1 MKRGFTV
8 VGAFAAAGILCIVA
22 SAAFAAEARTVTTE
36 RQKVGNGWASVYVA
50 LDADGT
56 PHALGVS
63 LTSEALEGLP
73 TEPNRTS
80 RCFDRNGDGR
90 IDVDECVGDY
100 NFTFAIPDG
109 EAAKAV
115 SPFKWIALNWN
126 PHGHG
131 KPAPPPWS
139 APHFDF
145 HFYVADRE
153 AVKRLRT
160 GSCGEMIDC
169 DDFKTATKPVPAKYI
184 HPDHVDVGAAVP
196 DMGNHLIDSKSP
208 ELAKGGPPFTHTFIF
223 GAYDGQITFLEPM
236 VTRAYIASKPSMC
249 KPINQPQAWAIAG
262 RYPTKYCVR
271 YVPMDNMYTVSI
283 EDFVQRAAN

>member
-8 VGAFAAAGILCIVA
+8 VGAFTAAGMLFIAA
-22 SAAFAAEARTVTTE
+22 SAARASDAKTIATE
-36 RQKVGNGWASVYVA
+36 RQKVGNGWARVYVS

-56 PHALGVS
+56 PRALGVS
-63 LTSEALEGLP
+63 LTSAALAGLP
-73 TEPNRTS
+73 AVPNRTS

-90 IDVDECVGDY
+90 IDADECVGDY
-100 NFTFAIPDG
+100 NFMFTIPEG
-109 EAAKAV
+109 EAAHAI

-145 HFYVADRE
+145 HFYIADRD

-196 DMGNHLIDSKSP
+196 DMGNHLIDSRSP

-236 VTRAYIASKPSMC
+236 ITRAYIASKPGMC
-249 KPINQPQAWAIAG
+249 KAINQPEAWAVAG

-271 YVPMDNMYTVSI
+271 YVPGDDTYTVSI
-283 EDFVQRAAN
+283 ENFVRREAN